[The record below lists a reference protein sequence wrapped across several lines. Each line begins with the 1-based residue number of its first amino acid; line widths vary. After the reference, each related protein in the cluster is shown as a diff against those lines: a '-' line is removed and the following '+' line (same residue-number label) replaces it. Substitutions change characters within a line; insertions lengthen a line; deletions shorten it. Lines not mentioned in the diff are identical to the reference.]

1 MSTPNSPGEYPG
13 PSTSGLPQAP
23 QSDYPAYPQQGPGQQ
38 AYPQAGPGQQAYPQ
52 QNAPYG
58 YPGQP
63 VPGQPV
69 PGKTMGLVGFVLSL
83 LGPLTVAGL
92 IVSIIGMVQSKR
104 ANAKNGFALAGII
117 IGAVGTVL
125 LILFTII
132 MVAGIALM
140 VEACGDLGP
149 GTHYV
154 DGVTYTCS

>member
-1 MSTPNSPGEYPG
+1 MSTPNGPGEYPE
-13 PSTSGLPQAP
+13 STTSGLPQAP
-23 QSDYPAYPQQGPGQQ
+23 QSAYPAYPHQ
-38 AYPQAGPGQQAYPQ
+38 GPGQQAYPQ

-69 PGKTMGLVGFVLSL
+69 PGKTMGIVGFVLSL

-132 MVAGIALM
+132 TIVGIAYM
-140 VEACGDLGP
+140 VEVCGDLGP
-149 GTHYV
+149 GTHFE

>member
-1 MSTPNSPGEYPG
+1 MSTPNGPGEYPE
-13 PSTSGLPQAP
+13 PTTSGQPQGT
-23 QSDYPAYPQQGPGQQ
+23 YPAYPQQAPGQQ
-38 AYPQAGPGQQAYPQ
+38 AYPQQGPGQQAYPQ

-69 PGKTMGLVGFVLSL
+69 PGKTMGIVGFVLSL

-132 MVAGIALM
+132 TIAGIAYM
-140 VEACGDLGP
+140 VEVCSELGP
-149 GTHYV
+149 GTHFQ

>member
-1 MSTPNSPGEYPG
+1 MSTPNGPGEYPE
-13 PSTSGLPQAP
+13 PTTSGQP
-23 QSDYPAYPQQGPGQQ
+23 QSPQGAYPAYPQQGPS
-38 AYPQAGPGQQAYPQ
+38 QQAYPQ

-63 VPGQPV
+63 APGQPV
-69 PGKTMGLVGFVLSL
+69 PGKTMGIVGFVLSL

-132 MVAGIALM
+132 TIAGIAYM
-140 VEACGDLGP
+140 VEVCGDLGP
-149 GTHYV
+149 GTHFE

>member
-1 MSTPNSPGEYPG
+1 MSTPNGPGEYPE
-13 PSTSGLPQAP
+13 PSTSGQPQAP
-23 QSDYPAYPQQGPGQQ
+23 QGAYPAYPQ
-38 AYPQAGPGQQAYPQ
+38 AGLGQQAYPQ

-63 VPGQPV
+63 APGQPV
-69 PGKTMGLVGFVLSL
+69 PGKTMGIVGFVLSL

-117 IGAVGTVL
+117 IGALGTVL

-132 MVAGIALM
+132 TIAGIAYM
-140 VEACGDLGP
+140 VEVCGDLGP
-149 GTHYV
+149 GTHFQ

>member
-1 MSTPNSPGEYPG
+1 MSTPNSPGEYPA

-23 QSDYPAYPQQGPGQQ
+23 QGDYPAYPQQGPGQQ

-69 PGKTMGLVGFVLSL
+69 PGKTMGIVGFVLSL

-132 MVAGIALM
+132 TIAGIAYM
-140 VEACGDLGP
+140 VEVCSELGP
-149 GTHYV
+149 GTHFQ

>member
-1 MSTPNSPGEYPG
+1 MSTPNGPGEYPQ
-13 PSTSGLPQAP
+13 SNTSGLPQAP
-23 QSDYPAYPQQGPGQQ
+23 QGGYPAYPQQGPGQQ
-38 AYPQAGPGQQAYPQ
+38 PYPQ

-63 VPGQPV
+63 APGQPV
-69 PGKTMGLVGFVLSL
+69 PGKTLGIVGFVLSL

-132 MVAGIALM
+132 
-140 VEACGDLGP
+140 
-149 GTHYV
+149 
-154 DGVTYTCS
+154 